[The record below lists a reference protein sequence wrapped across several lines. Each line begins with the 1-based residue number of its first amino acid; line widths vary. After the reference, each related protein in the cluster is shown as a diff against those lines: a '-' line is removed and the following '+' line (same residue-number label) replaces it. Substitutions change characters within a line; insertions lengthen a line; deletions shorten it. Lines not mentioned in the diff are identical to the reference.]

1 MTLPA
6 DIFPLNGVGTVA
18 GLIGFGGA
26 IGGAVFGII
35 AGSLLSH
42 GFTDGALFVAVGTFH
57 LVGFAAILLGA
68 GRIRPSRLIRT
79 GKIWSIA

>member
-26 IGGAVFGII
+26 MGGAVFGLV
-35 AGSLLSH
+35 AGYLLSH
-42 GFTDGALFVAVGTFH
+42 GITYGALFVAVGTFH
-57 LVGFAAILLGA
+57 LVGFVAIVLRA
-68 GRIRPSRLIRT
+68 GRLEPFRVMETGEIR
-79 GKIWSIA
+79 GIA